1 MTPQQITQI
10 RDSFALVQPMAEEV
24 AALFYHHLFAAD
36 ASLRPM
42 FKGDMQQQGALL
54 MTMLGA
60 AVRILDRP
68 DSLLPVLRSLGARHA
83 HYGVQDAHYAT
94 VGAALI
100 QTLTDGLGE
109 LFTDELRAAWLA
121 LYGVVSTT
129 MMAAGKDAALP
140 MAA

>member
-10 RDSFALVQPMAEEV
+10 RDSFALVQPMADEV
-24 AALFYHHLFAAD
+24 AALFYRHLFTAD
-36 ASLRPM
+36 PSLRPL

-68 DSLLPVLRSLGARHA
+68 DNLLPVLRSLGERHA

-100 QTLTDGLGE
+100 QTLADGLGE
-109 LFTDELRAAWLA
+109 RFTDELRAAWVA
-121 LYGVVSTT
+121 MYCVVSST
-129 MMAAGKDAALP
+129 MMAAARDAQLRL
-140 MAA
+140 AA

>member
-1 MTPQQITQI
+1 MNPQQITQI
-10 RDSFALVQPMAEEV
+10 RDSFALIEPMADEV
-24 AALFYHHLFAAD
+24 AALFYRHLFSAD
-36 ASLRPM
+36 PALRPL
-42 FKGDMQQQGALL
+42 FTGDMQQQGKLL

-68 DSLLPVLRSLGARHA
+68 DSLLPVLRTLGLRHGQ
-83 HYGVQDAHYAT
+83 YGVQDAHYAT

-100 QTLTDGLGE
+100 QTLEDGLGA
-109 LFTDELRAAWLA
+109 LFTAELRAAWLD

-129 MMAAGKDAALP
+129 MMAAAKDATMP

>member
-1 MTPQQITQI
+1 MNPQQITLI
-10 RDSFALVQPMAEEV
+10 RDSFALIEPMADEV
-24 AALFYHHLFAAD
+24 AELFYRHLFTAD
-36 ASLRPM
+36 PALRPL
-42 FKGDMQQQGALL
+42 FKGDMQQQGKLL

-83 HYGVQDAHYAT
+83 QYGVQDAHYAT

-100 QTLTDGLGE
+100 QTLDDGLGA
-109 LFTDELRAAWLA
+109 LFTAELRAAWLA

-129 MMAAGKDAALP
+129 MMAAAKDATLP

>member
-10 RDSFALVQPMAEEV
+10 RDSFALVQPMADEV
-24 AALFYHHLFAAD
+24 AALFYRHLFTAD
-36 ASLRPM
+36 PSLRPL

-83 HYGVQDAHYAT
+83 GYGVQDAHYAT

-109 LFTDELRAAWLA
+109 LFTDELRAAWVA
-121 LYGVVSTT
+121 MYGVVSST
-129 MMAAGKDAALP
+129 MMAAAREAQLQLAA
-140 MAA
+140 